1 MIEYLKQL
9 DNITIRELARGIL
22 SESSLSRIINEDQDI
37 NAVYFYYL
45 IRRLGVSPER
55 FRIMADTKDYEYFT
69 WLDQCQE
76 YIKER
81 RYPELIEALE
91 QSDLDN
97 RFRAYGK
104 LPMREKDYFTYV
116 LEADYYHRDE
126 KAFKFLIQS
135 IDYMI
140 SNDAMLIP
148 GHYSAEEINRFFNYL
163 DISLQL
169 KKISTKHF
177 KTVVDR
183 LLQFMRMN
191 PREPIEE
198 AKLYPRVI
206 CAALINAG
214 HLYSSKKAENLLKEA
229 YSKLE
234 KTVTTFDLPE
244 LLRQLE
250 SVYQSMRNPEI
261 NRVQHWYE
269 AIQTV
274 YDLANLSTAFNK
286 FSIND
291 SEYHLYL
298 MHEYLRN
305 NRIRNSIQ
313 GDEDISQREISE
325 GIMEPENYNRVERG
339 KSRLQKKNFKAL
351 ANKLEVNDDLYL
363 GEIRTP
369 YLEDYGLL
377 TEINQASNRGDLER
391 LEVSYEKLNSHLDR
405 QYPENRQYLEQAE
418 TDIRILKKEISEFDS
433 LDTLMKILN
442 YTLPYKPDEYHSYT
456 GVEKEL
462 LYRVVRIKR
471 KYSVLEDTDVAIL
484 KACIKSE
491 EKNAK
496 VTWRRIGILKR
507 LLAGIL
513 QTSGQLEE
521 SEVLCRA
528 DLRTLLKS
536 DHAFLLMDYLDI
548 LAESILYKNKEE
560 AKQLMQAT
568 YWIGDLYQ
576 KDAMR
581 DAMAGFYQSIFNESI
596 L

>member
-1 MIEYLKQL
+1 M
-9 DNITIRELARGIL
+9 
-22 SESSLSRIINEDQDI
+22 
-37 NAVYFYYL
+37 
-45 IRRLGVSPER
+45 
-55 FRIMADTKDYEYFT
+55 
-69 WLDQCQE
+69 
-76 YIKER
+76 
-81 RYPELIEALE
+81 
-91 QSDLDN
+91 
-97 RFRAYGK
+97 
-104 LPMREKDYFTYV
+104 
-116 LEADYYHRDE
+116 
-126 KAFKFLIQS
+126 
-135 IDYMI
+135 
-140 SNDAMLIP
+140 
-148 GHYSAEEINRFFNYL
+148 
-163 DISLQL
+163 
-169 KKISTKHF
+169 
-177 KTVVDR
+177 
-183 LLQFMRMN
+183 
-191 PREPIEE
+191 
-198 AKLYPRVI
+198 
-206 CAALINAG
+206 
-214 HLYSSKKAENLLKEA
+214 
-229 YSKLE
+229 
-234 KTVTTFDLPE
+234 
-244 LLRQLE
+244 
-250 SVYQSMRNPEI
+250 
-261 NRVQHWYE
+261 
-269 AIQTV
+269 
-274 YDLANLSTAFNK
+274 
-286 FSIND
+286 
-291 SEYHLYL
+291 
-298 MHEYLRN
+298 
-305 NRIRNSIQ
+305 
-313 GDEDISQREISE
+313 
-325 GIMEPENYNRVERG
+325 
-339 KSRLQKKNFKAL
+339 
-351 ANKLEVNDDLYL
+351 
-363 GEIRTP
+363 
-369 YLEDYGLL
+369 
-377 TEINQASNRGDLER
+377 
-391 LEVSYEKLNSHLDR
+391 NSHLDR

-433 LDTLMKILN
+433 LDTLIKILN